1 LRNDAQIGELM
12 SPEIVDEETQVLVPI
27 ESLVI
32 GDFTATGRHQCR
44 SRSSAGRNGREPAA
58 DTGAPPDDARDRRR
72 APGAGG
78 AVPRREDDLAR
89 YFDGDDATAFRARRR
104 GQCRHG
110 LPLTLAERTAA
121 AARIVRAYPHWS
133 DRRIAAVAG
142 LSPKTVGAMRVSASE
157 EIPQPRYR
165 IGLDGRARRVAPRT
179 RPEQDDAGPDDVV
192 GLVPHQRDA
201 TSRTASAAGQTQ
213 TVQVLRKDPS
223 LRFTENGRTLLR
235 LLDLHFID
243 VGDWER
249 HVASVPA
256 HCAGMVAELAG
267 TAPRRGWCSPIA

>member
-1 LRNDAQIGELM
+1 M

-32 GDFTATGRHQCR
+32 GDSPRLAGINADHVRVLAEMGENLPPILVHRPTMRVIDGAHRVR
-44 SRSSAGRNGREPAA
+44 AALSR
-58 DTGAPPDDARDRRR
+58 GAKTIS
-72 APGAGG
+72 
-78 AVPRREDDLAR
+78 AR
-89 YFDGDDATAFRARRR
+89 YFDGDDATAFVLAVEANV
-104 GQCRHG
+104 GHG

-142 LSPKTVGAMRVSASE
+142 LSPKTVGAIRVSASE

-192 GLVPHQRDA
+192 GLVPHQRNA

-249 HVASVPA
+249 IVASVPA
-256 HCAGMVAELAG
+256 HCAGMVADLARDC
-267 TAPRRGWCSPIA
+267 AEAWLVFADCLKDKSA